1 MIVVVDEYG
10 ADKWV
15 NPEKDLA
22 VTMPAN
28 LELPVESATS
38 LLPTI
43 IFSLLASIVIP
54 VPTCIMSELGS
65 KVIVWVP
72 IVRMPVI
79 LALPNTSR
87 ANPDFADVP
96 IPTFLVVWIPTEST
110 NQVLPAPTVG
120 SAPINFLVDDW
131 YWMNPVSYTHLTL
144 PTKA

>member
-1 MIVVVDEYG
+1 MVVDEYG

-15 NPEKDLA
+15 KPEKDLA
-22 VTMPAN
+22 VTIPAN

-43 IFSLLASIVIP
+43 IFWLFASIVIP
-54 VPTCIMSELGS
+54 VPTCIISELGT

-72 IVRMPVI
+72 IVRIPVI

-87 ANPDFADVP
+87 AYPDIADVP

-110 NQVLPAPTVG
+110 AQVLPAPTDW
-120 SAPINFLVDDW
+120 SPPINFLVD
-131 YWMNPVSYTHLTL
+131 
-144 PTKA
+144 